1 MAVPGLCH
9 RDGDQEMKLYTD
21 QGYLDLD
28 YVLSKKCPFTLVIG
42 GRGTGKTY
50 GSICYALDHEKQIAF
65 IRRTQTQ
72 IDLLSKP
79 DLNPFQAVAYDRSID
94 VFTQPASKQHSLIF
108 IKKPEEEAHSIGFMA
123 ALSTFSNM
131 RGFSSE
137 QTELLIY
144 DEFIP
149 ETHER
154 SINNEDTAFFNMYET
169 INRNREIKGR
179 DPLQALLLSNSNFL
193 ASPIL
198 LALGLADVLPAMR
211 DKGQTEW
218 INQKRGIALF
228 NLWNSPISQQKRDTA
243 LYRATA
249 GSSFGQMALDN
260 DFALDDLRDVRPMSL
275 NGCRLLARIGKCYLY
290 SYSQGWYVSLHGNG
304 KPRREYEIT
313 PEDVRRFKTEN
324 PQCWTRIMQRKIR
337 YENFQ
342 CKNTLTGLYR

>member
-1 MAVPGLCH
+1 
-9 RDGDQEMKLYTD
+9 MKLYTD

-108 IKKPEEEAHSIGFMA
+108 VKRPEEEAHSIGFMA

-228 NLWNSPISQQKRDTA
+228 NLWNSPISQAKRDTA

-275 NGCRLLARIGKCYLY
+275 NGCRLLARIGKVYLY
-290 SYSQGWYVSLHGNG
+290 SYSQGWYVSLHGSG
-304 KPRREYEIT
+304 KPKREYEIT